1 MDAELFG
8 QLTTALGGP
17 GAIIFLWWY
26 TSRSAVS
33 EKKEDPAKAAA
44 EDIRAIKEILHE
56 LYADVQVLL
65 DRTNRK

>member
-8 QLTTALGGP
+8 QISTAIGGP
-17 GAIIFLWWY
+17 GAVIFLWWY
-26 TSRSAVS
+26 MSRQNAPD
-33 EKKEDPAKAAA
+33 KKEDPAKSAA

-56 LYADVQVLL
+56 LYADMQVLL

>member
-1 MDAELFG
+1 MS
-8 QLTTALGGP
+8 P
-17 GAIIFLWWY
+17 P
-26 TSRSAVS
+26 AVS

-65 DRTNRK
+65 DRTSRK